1 MKKVLLGCAVVL
13 GMLTLA
19 FVVSFGIFLWNYDDM
34 HRKVTDTITP
44 ETQRALKA
52 DPAMILARRKQYLA
66 LYNELWRVD
75 DYAAVLKKAK
85 DGNPIAQRRLYEI
98 YEFCIDMRTLP
109 SVSMLNRIAT
119 VNKKMAESMAQLRSQ
134 EQRLCG
140 ASAAAGQ
147 ANGAARAFWLRES
160 AKRGD
165 LVSQIRVRAAE
176 ATAPIPHAEVDDFI
190 RRALVSGDP
199 AAIMEIGTLLP
210 VMKQPWPDPKIAPAM
225 KGDLAAHAWTI
236 AACRAGLDCKRG
248 SRVMTNAC
256 VRAMSCQYE
265 DYMVFVATDG
275 VSASHLPQI
284 ERLVAIVEQVILNP
298 KRFQ

>member
-1 MKKVLLGCAVVL
+1 MKKILLGCAVVL
-13 GMLTLA
+13 GLLTLV
-19 FVVSFGIFLWNYDDM
+19 FVVSFGIFLWNYDDV

-52 DPAMILARRKQYLA
+52 DPALILARRKQYVEQ
-66 LYNELWRVD
+66 YQQLWRVD
-75 DYAAVLKKAK
+75 DYATVLKKSK

-109 SVSMLNRIAT
+109 SVAMLMRIAT
-119 VNKKMAESMAQLRSQ
+119 VNKKMADSMAQMKAQ
-134 EQRLCG
+134 QARLCG
-140 ASAAAGQ
+140 PAAAGGQ
-147 ANGAARAFWLRES
+147 ANGKARAFWMRES

-176 ATAPIPHAEVDDFI
+176 ARAPIPHAEVEDFI
-190 RRALVSGDP
+190 RRAIVSGDP

-210 VMKQPWPDPKIAPAM
+210 VMEQPWPDPQIAPAM
-225 KGDLAAHAWTI
+225 KGDLAAHAWII
-236 AACRAGLDCKRG
+236 AACRAGMDCQRG

-256 VRAMSCQYE
+256 VRAMSCQYD

-275 VSASHLPQI
+275 VSAAYLPQI
-284 ERLVAIVEQVILNP
+284 ERLVAVVEQVMLNP
-298 KRFQ
+298 KRYQ